1 MPRATIFLNQSN
13 LSELFTVVFVLV
25 DDYLIALERAGLCQL
40 PDMENQRGSY
50 SEIMT
55 IGLVGELLKQRYIGN
70 WFAFVKS
77 EYRQLFP
84 VLPDTTRFYRI
95 QNNLEQLHADFAL
108 RFADTITELASYVID
123 SKALPICKGARWK
136 RPRAMSEAAS
146 GYSTMGMFYGFKL
159 HAIIDEQ
166 ACIRRFLI
174 APANVSD
181 QEAARAL
188 LCDTDAFVVGD
199 KNYHGCGVYAEPKA
213 NFKQP
218 MPWPTACAALR
229 KSIEHVFSSLLR
241 NRNLALTQLN
251 SFRSIRA
258 ALCRKIAAHNLAWF
272 LLH

>member
-1 MPRATIFLNQSN
+1 
-13 LSELFTVVFVLV
+13 
-25 DDYLIALERAGLCQL
+25 
-40 PDMENQRGSY
+40 MENQRGSY

-55 IGLVGELLKQRYIGN
+55 IGLVGESLKQRYIGN
-70 WFAFVKS
+70 WSAFVKS

-95 QNNLEQLHADFAL
+95 QNNLEHLHADFAL

-123 SKALPICKGARWK
+123 SKALPICKGVRWK

-146 GYSTMGMFYGFKL
+146 GYGTMGMFYGFKL

-188 LCDTDAFVVGD
+188 LCDADAFVLGD
-199 KNYHGCGVYAEPKA
+199 KNYHGCGVYAQPKA
-213 NFKQP
+213 SFKQP

-229 KSIEHVFSSLLR
+229 KSIEHVFSSLLC
-241 NRNLALTQLN
+241 NRNLGLTQLN
-251 SFRSIRA
+251 SFRSVRA